1 MTRPVKRKN
10 NSTNTNSILII
21 GGHDPS
27 GAGLQADIETSVVN
41 GCHSVSALTCITAQN
56 TSSVD
61 FVKPISSQEFSSKI
75 NSILID
81 FKPSV
86 IKIGLVPSFEL
97 CEEIHLFISGLNY
110 ETKIVVDPII
120 WSGSGKPLIE
130 KTQTTGLQK
139 FLMPN
144 ATLLTPN
151 RFELLKLTQTNDLT
165 SSLESLFK
173 HGVKNILATDI
184 FNNKKIITNAYAS
197 TGTDK
202 IVYYSVP
209 RISGDFHGSG
219 CTLATAIACGM
230 AKNKNIEQSIL
241 DAQHFTNTAVL
252 NAYDFGLFQ
261 KLPNRSV
268 QVKR

>member
-1 MTRPVKRKN
+1 MYNRSEHLFCGFVKRF
-10 NSTNTNSILII
+10 
-21 GGHDPS
+21 
-27 GAGLQADIETSVVN
+27 
-41 GCHSVSALTCITAQN
+41 VSKFTQ
-56 TSSVD
+56 
-61 FVKPISSQEFSSKI
+61 K
-75 NSILID
+75 SILID

-86 IKIGLVPSFEL
+86 IKIGLVDFGL
-97 CEEIHLFISGLNY
+97 CEDYFSGGLNY

-151 RFELLKLTQTNDLT
+151 RFELLKLTQTNDLI

-219 CTLATAIACGM
+219 CTLATAIAWNS
-230 AKNKNIEQSIL
+230 KEQNIEQSIL